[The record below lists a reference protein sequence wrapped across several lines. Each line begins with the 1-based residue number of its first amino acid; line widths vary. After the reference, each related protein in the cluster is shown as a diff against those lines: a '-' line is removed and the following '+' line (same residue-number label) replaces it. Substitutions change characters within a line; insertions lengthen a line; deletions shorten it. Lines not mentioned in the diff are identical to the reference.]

1 MLSETGSP
9 PSLKFKLTSYYIT
22 MDLQNP
28 FVVKAY
34 ISREGKHI
42 SVLKENHVL
51 SIYRY
56 QPLAESELI
65 KPIWEVENVRRL
77 VDDYFI
83 AFVS

>member
-1 MLSETGSP
+1 
-9 PSLKFKLTSYYIT
+9 

-28 FVVKAY
+28 SVVRAY

-42 SVLKENHVL
+42 SVLNENHVL

-77 VDDYFI
+77 VDKHFI
-83 AFVS
+83 AFVT